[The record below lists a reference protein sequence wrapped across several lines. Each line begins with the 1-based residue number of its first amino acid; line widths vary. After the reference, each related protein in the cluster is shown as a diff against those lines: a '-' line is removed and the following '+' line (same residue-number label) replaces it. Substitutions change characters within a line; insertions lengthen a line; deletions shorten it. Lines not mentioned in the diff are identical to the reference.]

1 MLAQLE
7 VYALNCLNNALR
19 QKAEVEA
26 LTTMAEVEEYDVTNG
41 YPEMLSFTI

>member
-26 LTTMAEVEEYDVTNG
+26 LTTVEEVEAYDVTNG
-41 YPEMLSFTI
+41 YPNMLNFNI